1 MKKDRPA
8 LINRILFTVYMLLP
22 TVAFVYGF
30 VTENVLLLAVI
41 MIVSALAWFI
51 VSGPLLGFISRI
63 RVRGADGSVLGASRG
78 PAGEGVPG
86 GHHGTDSAPLKVF
99 IASALACLV
108 ILLLWLWAYFPGSYF
123 KDSIEQYEQA
133 MTGHYDDW
141 HPVWHTLL
149 FFTIPLK
156 ITGGAVW
163 SVVFWQMLV
172 FSLVIGYMTAWIY
185 GSAGRLPAL
194 ISWGYIVLNPY
205 TGLVLLYPLKD
216 IAFALAGAVSMI
228 MAAKIL
234 LTDGEWAGK
243 WWRLAAF
250 GFVIAS
256 AGIFRH
262 NGIIFAGFL
271 VLALIFVLKFRK
283 WIQVAVWFALF
294 MFLIKGPVY
303 SLLQVESNPQTV
315 VQAVGLPMAIIGNVT
330 VQTPEKLDAETA
342 EFVYAIAPQEEWE
355 ASYELGNFGIMKYW
369 RGLDLDIIEETGVM
383 PIVKMSLRC
392 IAASPGPS
400 FKAILELTDI
410 VYGWDILDQ
419 GFIGPQI
426 VENDDGLVTAWHE
439 PLASVLMICY
449 KLVRLHGYNFTRQSA
464 FALVIMLSV
473 MLACFDLRKPDDWKK
488 IVVCLPVFAYDFGTM
503 LLLTSADA
511 RFFYVTY
518 LVCPVVVVTSL
529 MLKSKQ

>member
-1 MKKDRPA
+1 MKKDKPA
-8 LINRILFTVYMLLP
+8 LINRILFAVYMLLP
-22 TVAFVYGF
+22 TVAFTYGF
-30 VTENVLLLAVI
+30 VTENPLILAVI
-41 MIVSALAWFI
+41 MVVAAAVWFLL
-51 VSGPLLGFISRI
+51 SGPVLGLISRI
-63 RVRGADGSVLGASRG
+63 RVQGADGSVLGVNRVSAGSVLHGDAS
-78 PAGEGVPG
+78 
-86 GHHGTDSAPLKVF
+86 LKVF
-99 IASALACLV
+99 IVSVLVCLF

-133 MTGHYDDW
+133 MSGHYNDW

-156 ITGGAVW
+156 LTRGAVW
-163 SVVFWQMLV
+163 SVVFWQMLL
-172 FSLVIGYMTAWIY
+172 FSLTIGYLTVTIY
-185 GSAGRLPAL
+185 GFAGRLPAL
-194 ISWGYIVLNPY
+194 VSWGYIVLNPY
-205 TGLVLLYPLKD
+205 TALVLLYPLKD
-216 IAFALAGAVSMI
+216 IAFAIAGAISMV
-228 MAAKIL
+228 MAAKVM

-243 WWRLAAF
+243 WWRPALF
-250 GFVIAS
+250 GFAIAS

-271 VLALIFVLKFRK
+271 VLALIFVFKFSK
-283 WIQVAVWFALF
+283 WIQVVLWFAVF

-330 VQTPEKLDAETA
+330 VQTPEKLDAETT

-369 RGLDLDIIEETGVM
+369 RGLDLDVIEETGVM

-392 IAASPGPS
+392 IRTSPGPS

-410 VYGWDILDQ
+410 VYGWDIRDQ

-426 VENDDGLVTAWHE
+426 VENEDGLTTQWHE
-439 PLASVLMICY
+439 PLATMLMTYY

-464 FALVIMLSV
+464 FALVIMLSF
-473 MLACFDLRKPDDWKK
+473 MLACFDLRKWSDWKK
-488 IVVCLPVFAYDFGTM
+488 IIVCLPVFAYDFGTM

-518 LVCPVVVVTSL
+518 LVCPVVAVTAIV
-529 MLKSKQ
+529 LKSKT